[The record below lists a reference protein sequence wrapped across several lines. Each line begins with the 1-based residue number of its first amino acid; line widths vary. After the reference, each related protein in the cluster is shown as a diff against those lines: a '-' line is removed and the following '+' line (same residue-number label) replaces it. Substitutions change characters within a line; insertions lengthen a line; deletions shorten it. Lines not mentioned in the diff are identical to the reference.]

1 MRTLTPACS
10 AAMSPSGGCHVD
22 HVCVCEC
29 VCARA
34 NVCVSVNLCMYTYA
48 HTHTCTCTDV
58 HIHRYMHMCT
68 SNTDTHT
75 QTDRQTDT
83 HTHFHHLYRSS
94 LVITCNAGYAVR
106 GSSPAECRR
115 DTNLTCLLSG
125 QHPGVGATAY
135 APGNAENFSVELL
148 PTTTPG
154 LDDAALCVS
163 APCEAP
169 TPPPHATI
177 ADIPPGAVHGRQ
189 VVVVTCNNTVYCVYL
204 DRSIE

>member
-83 HTHFHHLYRSS
+83 HTHTFPSSVQVFLGHNVQRGVCRPRLFASRVQARHQPHLPAQRAAPRRWGHRIRPRQCREF
-94 LVITCNAGYAVR
+94 LRGAATHDDAGPRRRCAVR
-106 GSSPAECRR
+106 ERAMRGADPAAAR
-115 DTNLTCLLSG
+115 DN
-125 QHPGVGATAY
+125 
-135 APGNAENFSVELL
+135 
-148 PTTTPG
+148 
-154 LDDAALCVS
+154 
-163 APCEAP
+163 
-169 TPPPHATI
+169 
-177 ADIPPGAVHGRQ
+177 R
-189 VVVVTCNNTVYCVYL
+189 
-204 DRSIE
+204 